1 MRTEY
6 PASGIIQISKGG
18 TGANNAA
25 DARKN
30 LQVVRSNQSDDS
42 ILAYYNSETNDMF
55 IGHNDPATGAR
66 VDIQA
71 TQGTGIYLHTM
82 TGDNNWTTT
91 PQAISIGGTGATNR
105 KDAAANLALEFRAGD
120 TLNRTSM
127 LLFGYVT
134 ENTTRLIFEVPLGR
148 QTYGLSNVTFTS
160 FHGVLRGVQGYLDN
174 INTDRNLLA
183 SPFTGFDV
191 QYSYSGLLRV
201 IVTKN
206 AAFTNVV
213 NNTPIACL
221 ISYAC
226 TLN

>member
-1 MRTEY
+1 VKTTY
-6 PASGIIQISKGG
+6 QSQNP
-18 TGANNAA
+18 A

-42 ILAYYNSETNDMF
+42 ILAYYNPETNNIF
-55 IGHNDPATGAR
+55 IGHIDPTTGDR

-105 KDAAANLALEFRAGD
+105 KDAAANLALEFKAGD
-120 TLNRTSM
+120 TLSRNSM

-134 ENTTRLIFEVPLGR
+134 ENTTRLILEVPLGR
-148 QTYGLSNVTFTS
+148 HTYGLSNVKFTS
-160 FHGVLRGVQGYLDN
+160 FHGVLRGVSGYLDN
-174 INTDRNLLA
+174 NNTDRNLLA
-183 SPFTGFDV
+183 SPFTNFAV
-191 QYSYSGLLRV
+191 QYPFSGTLRV

-213 NNTPIACL
+213 NNTPVACM